1 LAKGISVYP
10 HHTGIWFWLKGIAER
25 NLSLAQPHKILV
37 LIIGDWRKKSQF
49 SPTTHIILVM
59 VKGDWRKESQFSPTT
74 HKILVLVKED
84 WQKIS

>member
-1 LAKGISVYP
+1 
-10 HHTGIWFWLKGIAER
+10 
-25 NLSLAQPHKILV
+25 
-37 LIIGDWRKKSQF
+37 
-49 SPTTHIILVM
+49 LVM